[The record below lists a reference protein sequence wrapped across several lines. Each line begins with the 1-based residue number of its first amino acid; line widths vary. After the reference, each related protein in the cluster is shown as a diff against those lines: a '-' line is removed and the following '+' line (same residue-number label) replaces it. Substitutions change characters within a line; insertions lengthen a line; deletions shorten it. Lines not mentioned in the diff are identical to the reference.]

1 MNHDSSM
8 PSSIA
13 NLIRRNDSFVLTTH
27 ISPDGDAL
35 GSELALALFLRRIGK
50 RVSVINADVPP
61 YNLGWLPAI
70 DTVQHF
76 DGSLR
81 QLKQINGADVII
93 VLDTNAHHR
102 IGRMSSAVENSSA
115 VKALVDHHTHPETWF
130 DVTFVRESAS
140 STAELVY
147 EIIGQWDGNGID
159 ADIATLLYAGIMTD
173 TGSFRF
179 GSVTPEV
186 HRIVAD
192 ILERGD
198 IRPAP
203 IHTSIYDTRSR
214 AGIRLLAR
222 ALESITLM
230 YDDEVGYMVL
240 SQRMMRETGA
250 SKDETDG
257 FVNYILS
264 IETVRAGAI
273 FSETDRG
280 IKISFR
286 SKADCYV
293 HEWARHFGGGGH
305 RNASGA
311 FVKGSLDEV
320 IDDVMAAAPRFLDLG
335 DDDAASEDLS
345 DDDRAYLDTLLAN
358 RS

>member
-1 MNHDSSM
+1 M
-8 PSSIA
+8 PRSIV
-13 NLIRRNDSFVLTTH
+13 NTIRQNQSFVLTTH

-50 RVSVINADVPP
+50 RVDVINADVPP

-76 DGSLR
+76 DGSLK
-81 QLKQINGADVII
+81 QLKAINNADVIL

-102 IGRMSSAVENSSA
+102 IGRMSSAVENSA
-115 VKALVDHHTHPETWF
+115 AIKALVDHHTHPETWF
-130 DVTFVRESAS
+130 DVTFVRETAS
-140 STAELVY
+140 STAELIY
-147 EIIGQWDGNGID
+147 EIINQWDGEGID
-159 ADIATLLYAGIMTD
+159 ADVATLLYAGIMTD

-179 GSVTPEV
+179 NSVTPEV

-192 ILERGD
+192 ILDRGD

-264 IETVRAGAI
+264 IETVRAAAI

-286 SKADCYV
+286 SKADSYV

-305 RNASGA
+305 KNASGA
-311 FVKGSLDEV
+311 FVKGDLEQV
-320 IDDVMAAAPRFLDLG
+320 IDDVMAAAPRFLGVGKGQAGG
-335 DDDAASEDLS
+335 DDLS
-345 DDDRAYLDTLLAN
+345 DEDQSYLDTLLAN

>member
-1 MNHDSSM
+1 M
-8 PSSIA
+8 PNSIA

-35 GSELALALFLRRIGK
+35 GSELALAIFLRRIGK
-50 RVSVINADVPP
+50 RVSIINADVPP
-61 YNLGWLPAI
+61 YNLGWLPAL
-70 DTVQHF
+70 DSVQHF

-81 QLKQINGADVII
+81 QLKAINNADVIL
-93 VLDTNAHHR
+93 VLDTNTLQR
-102 IGRMSSAVENSSA
+102 IGRMGTAVENSRA
-115 VKALVDHHTHPETWF
+115 IKALVDHHTHPETWF
-130 DVTFVRESAS
+130 DTTFVRESAS

-147 EIIGQWDGNGID
+147 EIINQWDGEGID
-159 ADIATLLYAGIMTD
+159 ADVATLLYTGIMTD

-179 GSVTPEV
+179 SSVTPEV

-222 ALESITLM
+222 TLESITLT
-230 YDDEVGYMVL
+230 YGDEVGYMVL

-264 IETVRAGAI
+264 IETVRAAAI

-286 SKADCYV
+286 SKADTYV

-305 RNASGA
+305 KNASGA
-311 FVKGSLDEV
+311 FVKGSLEQV
-320 IDDVMAAAPRFLDLG
+320 IDDVIAAAPRFLGINVDG
-335 DDDAASEDLS
+335 SDEKDLS
-345 DDDRAYLDTLLAN
+345 DEDRAYLDTMLAN